1 MTTSR
6 TDLEFLSTRKMSL
19 SIRRWAL
26 LMLIALAMIA
36 RDCLAGGM
44 AFDADGNLFLA
55 AAESVFKFAPDGTK
69 TTFATGLNNATCL
82 TFDRKGNLFVVDSGS
97 GTAYRFAPDGTK
109 TPFMTDITSS
119 GMAFD
124 GAGNLFIGQDHS
136 IYKFTPEGTKS
147 TFATGLGNALDLAFD
162 PAGTLYV
169 LDSQATFGESVF
181 KFAPDGKKSDFL
193 TLLHINPPGGLTV
206 DSAGAVYL
214 TQVKTGDAT
223 PSIFQFGPDGKRS
236 AFAAAMTKADTLG
249 SIAIDKAGNA
259 FLFNGEMTYS
269 YCIRKYSAGGARTT
283 SISPD
288 GHWEYRIAGEQF
300 PEIAKAGA
308 REVTLDLAGKH
319 EVPYPQ
325 DEAVA
330 WAPDSKSFAFHFSP
344 PHASHTSY
352 DMVVVYRLRGEEWV
366 AAKPLAESEPVLSQ
380 LAQLGKGRLPKNL
393 ARDKAGERDILKLR
407 QWIDADTAL
416 FYAFSSHFGHKS
428 GNTKATYL
436 FTLKFDDQGKWKIV
450 EMHPATAK
458 EKELE

>member
-1 MTTSR
+1 MGLRGNPVALPKIIAGCSTGSFDFAQDDTVVGGALLALAPAVGRQRIVTDAASDYQGSANRQILMHLRFALPIPPKPGNLFMTTSR
-6 TDLEFLSTRKMSL
+6 TDLEFLPTRNMSL
-19 SIRRWAL
+19 SIRWWAL
-26 LMLIALAMIA
+26 LAMMLAFAMIA

-55 AAESVFKFAPDGTK
+55 AAESVFKIAPDGTK

-97 GTAYRFAPDGTK
+97 GTAFRFAPDGTK

-124 GAGNLFIGQDHS
+124 GAGNLFIGQGHS

-193 TLLHINPPGGLTV
+193 RLLHINPPGGLTV

-236 AFAAAMTKADTLG
+236 VFAAAMTKADTLG

-259 FLFNGEMTYS
+259 FLFNGEMT
-269 YCIRKYSAGGARTT
+269 
-283 SISPD
+283 
-288 GHWEYRIAGEQF
+288 
-300 PEIAKAGA
+300 
-308 REVTLDLAGKH
+308 
-319 EVPYPQ
+319 
-325 DEAVA
+325 
-330 WAPDSKSFAFHFSP
+330 
-344 PHASHTSY
+344 
-352 DMVVVYRLRGEEWV
+352 
-366 AAKPLAESEPVLSQ
+366 
-380 LAQLGKGRLPKNL
+380 
-393 ARDKAGERDILKLR
+393 
-407 QWIDADTAL
+407 
-416 FYAFSSHFGHKS
+416 
-428 GNTKATYL
+428 
-436 FTLKFDDQGKWKIV
+436 
-450 EMHPATAK
+450 
-458 EKELE
+458 